1 MLKTTIQKKN
11 GTFFCWAAAMLTAS
25 FIMIGCQQPAG
36 GNTGS
41 GGSEKLLIK
50 YDSSKISVEAK
61 IADSNWKPIT
71 SGSEVSAG
79 TRLWFDAKDIPQGKQ
94 VDKWKVNTKEVFRV
108 YNVNAADAVA
118 EGLNKVITVTYTL
131 KESALVVI
139 RFDNSKIKV
148 YKRNSSSGSPIL
160 NGDTVYEGTEILFD
174 AKDIPQGKQVDK
186 WLINSK
192 KEVKVNYIYRV
203 NVADA
208 VAESS
213 NKVITVTYRLK

>member
-41 GGSEKLLIK
+41 GGSEELFIK

-61 IADSNWKPIT
+61 IADNNWKPIA

-79 TRLWFDAKDIPQGKQ
+79 TLLWFA
-94 VDKWKVNTKEVFRV
+94 
-108 YNVNAADAVA
+108 
-118 EGLNKVITVTYTL
+118 
-131 KESALVVI
+131 
-139 RFDNSKIKV
+139 
-148 YKRNSSSGSPIL
+148 
-160 NGDTVYEGTEILFD
+160 

-203 NVADA
+203 NAADA

-213 NKVITVTYRLK
+213 NKVITVTYTLK